1 MATETCRFCFSIF
14 FFFAFLRLKRAAVT
28 LLNMF
33 IRIFSIQLQLQ
44 MANIPSEY

>member
-1 MATETCRFCFSIF
+1 MPLLLLDF
-14 FFFAFLRLKRAAVT
+14 FFLFPIFSFFLKLEKAAVP